1 MNNTD
6 VFKSKNLFLALMLKV
21 ILLAG
26 WTYFSGNICFA
37 QEKNIS
43 QLECNK
49 EIAKAAVHSLAIG
62 FAGVIPN
69 APDDETRAEIFQN
82 FIAKTR
88 LYSDS
93 SGYFYVYTMNCV
105 CIAHATQKDLINQNL
120 YDYKDIKG
128 KYVIRELSEAAKKGG
143 GFVEF
148 YWVKPGTKEEV
159 KKLGYVEPIPGTFYF
174 VGTGVYLP

>member
-1 MNNTD
+1 M
-6 VFKSKNLFLALMLKV
+6 KKNHFFTLPLKV
-21 ILLAG
+21 FIIACL
-26 WTYFSGNICFA
+26 TYFSGNICFA
-37 QEKNIS
+37 QDKNLN

-49 EIAKAAVHSLAIG
+49 EIARIAVHSLATG
-62 FAGVIPN
+62 FAGIIPN
-69 APDDETRAEIFQN
+69 ASDDESRAEIFHN
-82 FIAKTR
+82 FISKIR
-88 LYSDS
+88 FYNDS

-105 CIAHATQKDLINQNL
+105 CIAHAAQKELENQNL

-159 KKLGYVEPIPGTFYF
+159 KKIGYVEPIPGTYYF